1 MLWDTTWA
9 GMVQKMVDHNGVPNG
24 MKKVLEERGINT
36 STLKADDMRVILST
50 FCGRKNNG

>member
-24 MKKVLEERGINT
+24 MEKVLEERGINT